1 VSPEDINRDLK
12 REFGKSRRLMT
23 NNELLTV
30 LNAVNRFEESV
41 SRPPPNPSCDV
52 DWWELN
58 GEEDFDDVPF

>member
-1 VSPEDINRDLK
+1 
-12 REFGKSRRLMT
+12 MT